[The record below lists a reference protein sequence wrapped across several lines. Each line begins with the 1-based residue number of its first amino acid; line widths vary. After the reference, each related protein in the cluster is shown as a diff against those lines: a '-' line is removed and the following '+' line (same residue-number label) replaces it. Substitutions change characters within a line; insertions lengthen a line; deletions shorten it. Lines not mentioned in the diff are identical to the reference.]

1 MGSGLPYRVL
11 KSDWPLVLRLTQ
23 LSCLCVLLGHLPLCV
38 ITSTLRTKIIR
49 FLFVNFTTT
58 LALYRRVFQE
68 HSVQDVTASHLVFN
82 RYFKPYG
89 PASTVTVS

>member
-1 MGSGLPYRVL
+1 MAFGFTPYTVILPVRSFGSFAFV
-11 KSDWPLVLRLTQ
+11 
-23 LSCLCVLLGHLPLCV
+23 CV
-38 ITSTLRTKIIR
+38 INGTLRTEIIS
-49 FLFVNFTTT
+49 FLFVTFTTT